1 MRIGWRWFKFSNI
14 NLIIL
19 FSMKNNK
26 NGLNDMEIAFSKI
39 DNVNVIESL
48 FDTNFK
54 KILQIIPI
62 QFPLFY

>member
-1 MRIGWRWFKFSNI
+1 
-14 NLIIL
+14 
-19 FSMKNNK
+19 MKNNK